1 MISSVVLFSET
12 LQCKLIY
19 PKGDVITANESPSRE
34 LLSVQF
40 LQLDSRIQ
48 DNMNLIDSF
57 NSMIHIL
64 MQIQFLF
71 VINNQIKMHRIE

>member
-1 MISSVVLFSET
+1 M
-12 LQCKLIY
+12 
-19 PKGDVITANESPSRE
+19 ITANESPSRE